1 MASGTSR
8 RRTLLT
14 ALALPASF
22 VLGDTCTAVA
32 QDAYPSRSVRII
44 VPFAAGGGAD
54 AVARALAQKLSERMG
69 QQFVVDNR
77 PGGAGNI
84 GTEAAARSTPDGYT
98 FLLTGP
104 SHIINAHLFR
114 QLPFD
119 PMHGFLPISLLT
131 SAPYVLVASPVVPIR
146 SLQDLMTFARSSSA
160 PLSYG
165 SAGNGTAGHLAMEM
179 IKAEASM
186 DLVHVPYRG
195 SPPLLTDLIA
205 GRIAVAFDNVLS
217 SSPAI
222 ATGQLRPLAVSGS
235 RRAPSLPAVPT
246 IAEAGLRGFDVTV
259 WQGALFPA
267 GVPAALAARLSTEM
281 AAALQ
286 EPDLQARLS
295 VLGVDA
301 IASDPTTFA
310 QFLDGEYR
318 RWGDAVRRSGAR
330 VD

>member
-1 MASGTSR
+1 MNAINRRGFFTGIGSVLAMPAMA
-8 RRTLLT
+8 
-14 ALALPASF
+14 
-22 VLGDTCTAVA
+22 
-32 QDAYPSRSVRII
+32 QEAYPSRSVRII

-84 GTEAAARSTPDGYT
+84 GTEAAIRAAPDGYT
-98 FLLTGP
+98 LLLTGP
-104 SHIINAHLFR
+104 SHVTNAHLFR

-119 PMHGFLPISLLT
+119 PLRGFAPISLLT
-131 SAPYVLVASPVVPIR
+131 AAPYVLVANPM
-146 SLQDLMTFARSSSA
+146 LNARDFRELLALARTSSQ

-165 SAGNGTAGHLAMEM
+165 SAGNGTAGHLAMEI
-179 IKAEASM
+179 IKAEAQV

-195 SPPLLTDLIA
+195 SPPLLTDLMA

-222 ATGQLRPLAVSGS
+222 AAGQLRALAVSG
-235 RRAPSLPAVPT
+235 RARAPSLPQVPT
-246 IAEAGLRGFDVTV
+246 ISETGLPGFDVTV

-267 GVPAALAARLSTEM
+267 GVEPAIINRLAAEMALAMQASDMRARLT
-281 AAALQ
+281 A
-286 EPDLQARLS
+286 
-295 VLGVDA
+295 LGVEP
-301 IASDPTTFA
+301 IGSSPA
-310 QFLDGEYR
+310 QFSGFLAQEHQ
-318 RWGDAVRRSGAR
+318 RWGDVIRRSGAQ

>member
-1 MASGTSR
+1 MNAINRRGFFTGIGSVLAMPAMA
-8 RRTLLT
+8 
-14 ALALPASF
+14 
-22 VLGDTCTAVA
+22 
-32 QDAYPSRSVRII
+32 QEAYPSRSVRII

-84 GTEAAARSTPDGYT
+84 GTEAAIRAAPDGYT
-98 FLLTGP
+98 LLLTGP
-104 SHIINAHLFR
+104 SHVTNAHLFR

-119 PMHGFLPISLLT
+119 PLRGFAPISLLT
-131 SAPYVLVASPVVPIR
+131 AAPYVLVANPM
-146 SLQDLMTFARSSSA
+146 LNARDFRELLALARTSSQ

-179 IKAEASM
+179 IKAEAQV

-195 SPPLLTDLIA
+195 SPPLLTDLMA

-222 ATGQLRPLAVSGS
+222 AAGQLRALAVSG
-235 RRAPSLPAVPT
+235 RARAPSLPQVPT
-246 IAEAGLRGFDVTV
+246 ISETGLPGFDVTV

-267 GVPAALAARLSTEM
+267 GVEPAIINRLAAEMALAMQASDMRARLT
-281 AAALQ
+281 A
-286 EPDLQARLS
+286 
-295 VLGVDA
+295 LGVEP
-301 IASDPTTFA
+301 IGSSPA
-310 QFLDGEYR
+310 QFSGFLAQEHQ
-318 RWGDAVRRSGAR
+318 RWGDVIRRSGAQ

>member
-1 MASGTSR
+1 M
-8 RRTLLT
+8 
-14 ALALPASF
+14 
-22 VLGDTCTAVA
+22 
-32 QDAYPSRSVRII
+32 
-44 VPFAAGGGAD
+44 
-54 AVARALAQKLSERMG
+54 ARALAQKLSERMG

-84 GTEAAARSTPDGYT
+84 GTEAAARSNPDGYT

-119 PMHGFLPISLLT
+119 PMRGFLPISLLT
-131 SAPYVLVASPVVPIR
+131 SAPYVLVASPSFSLR
-146 SLQDLMTFARSSSA
+146 SLQDLIASARSSST

-179 IKAEASM
+179 IKAEAGI

-222 ATGQLRPLAVSGS
+222 AAGQLRALAVSGS
-235 RRAPSLPAVPT
+235 RRAPSLPEVPT
-246 IAEAGLRGFDVTV
+246 VAEAGLPGFDVTV

-267 GVPAALAARLSTEM
+267 GVVPAFAARLSTEM

-301 IASDPTTFA
+301 IGSDPQAFA
-310 QFLDGEYR
+310 RFLEGEHR
-318 RWGDAVRRSGAR
+318 RWGEAVRRSGAR

>member
-1 MASGTSR
+1 MNAINRRGFFTGIGSVLAMPAMA
-8 RRTLLT
+8 
-14 ALALPASF
+14 
-22 VLGDTCTAVA
+22 
-32 QDAYPSRSVRII
+32 QEAYPSRSVRII

-84 GTEAAARSTPDGYT
+84 GTEAAIRAAPDGYT
-98 FLLTGP
+98 LLLTGP
-104 SHIINAHLFR
+104 SHVTNAHLFR

-119 PMHGFLPISLLT
+119 PLRGFAPISLLT
-131 SAPYVLVASPVVPIR
+131 AAPYVLVANPM
-146 SLQDLMTFARSSSA
+146 LNARDFRELLALARTSSQ

-165 SAGNGTAGHLAMEM
+165 SAGSGTAGHLAMEI
-179 IKAEASM
+179 IKAEAQV

-195 SPPLLTDLIA
+195 SPPLLTDLMA

-222 ATGQLRPLAVSGS
+222 AAGQLRALAVSG
-235 RRAPSLPAVPT
+235 RARAPSLPQVPT
-246 IAEAGLRGFDVTV
+246 ISETGLPGFDVTV

-267 GVPAALAARLSTEM
+267 GVEPAIINRLAAEMALAMQASDMRARLT
-281 AAALQ
+281 A
-286 EPDLQARLS
+286 
-295 VLGVDA
+295 LGVEP
-301 IASDPTTFA
+301 IGSSPA
-310 QFLDGEYR
+310 QFSGFLAQEHQ
-318 RWGDAVRRSGAR
+318 RWGDVIRRSGAQ

>member
-1 MASGTSR
+1 MQAVSR
-8 RRTLLT
+8 RGLLASVSG
-14 ALALPASF
+14 ALAMPA
-22 VLGDTCTAVA
+22 LA
-32 QDAYPSRSVRII
+32 QEAYPARSVRII

-84 GTEAAARSTPDGYT
+84 GTEAAARAAPDGYT
-98 FLLTGP
+98 LLLTGP
-104 SHIINAHLFR
+104 SHVTNAHLFR

-119 PMHGFLPISLLT
+119 PLRGFAPILLLT
-131 SAPYVLVASPVVPIR
+131 SAPYVLVSHPALPTRNFQEFVA
-146 SLQDLMTFARSSSA
+146 LARSSVP

-179 IKAEASM
+179 IKAEAGI

-195 SPPLLTDLIA
+195 SPPLLTDLMA
-205 GRIAVAFDNVLS
+205 GRVAVAFDNVLS

-222 ATGQLRPLAVSGS
+222 AAGQLRPMAVSGKA
-235 RRAPSLPAVPT
+235 RAPSLPEVPT
-246 IAEAGLRGFDVTV
+246 ISENGLPGFDVTV

-267 GVPAALAARLSTEM
+267 GVEPTIITRLSAEMALAMQAADLRARLT
-281 AAALQ
+281 
-286 EPDLQARLS
+286 
-295 VLGVDA
+295 VLGVEPIGGTPA
-301 IASDPTTFA
+301 EFA
-310 QFLDGEYR
+310 GFLAQEHQR
-318 RWGDAVRRSGAR
+318 RGDVIRRSGAQ

>member
-1 MASGTSR
+1 MASETTR

-14 ALALPASF
+14 ALAIPA
-22 VLGDTCTAVA
+22 LGGIRAAAA
-32 QDAYPSRSVRII
+32 QEAYPSRAVRII

-54 AVARALAQKLSERMG
+54 AVARALALKLTERMG

-98 FLLTGP
+98 ILLTGP

-119 PMHGFLPISLLT
+119 PMRGFAPIALLT
-131 SAPYVLVASPVVPIR
+131 AAPYVLVASPSFPIR
-146 SLQDLMTFARSSSA
+146 SLQDLTAAARAA

-179 IKAEASM
+179 IKAEAGI
-186 DLVHVPYRG
+186 DLTHVPYRG

-205 GRIAVAFDNVLS
+205 GRIAIAFDNVLS

-222 ATGQLRPLAVSGS
+222 AAGQLRAVAVSGS
-235 RRAPSLPAVPT
+235 RRAPSLPDVPT
-246 IAEAGLRGFDVTV
+246 IAEAGLPGFDVTV

-267 GVPAALAARLSTEM
+267 GVPSAFAARLSSEM
-281 AAALQ
+281 AAALRQ
-286 EPDLQARLS
+286 PDLQARLS

-301 IASDPTTFA
+301 IGSDPQAFA
-310 QFLDGEYR
+310 QFLEAEHR
-318 RWGDAVRRSGAR
+318 RWGEAVRRSGAR

>member
-1 MASGTSR
+1 MASETTR
-8 RRTLLT
+8 RRPLLT
-14 ALALPASF
+14 ALAIPA
-22 VLGDTCTAVA
+22 LGGIRTAAA
-32 QDAYPSRSVRII
+32 QDAYPSRAVRII

-54 AVARALAQKLSERMG
+54 AVARALALKLTERMG

-119 PMHGFLPISLLT
+119 PMRGFAPIALLT
-131 SAPYVLVASPVVPIR
+131 AAPYVLVASPSFPIR
-146 SLQDLMTFARSSSA
+146 SLRDLTAAARVG

-179 IKAEASM
+179 IKAEAGI
-186 DLVHVPYRG
+186 DLTHVPYRG

-222 ATGQLRPLAVSGS
+222 AAGQLRAVAVSGS
-235 RRAPSLPAVPT
+235 RRAPSLPDVPT
-246 IAEAGLRGFDVTV
+246 IAEAGLPGFDVTV

-267 GVPAALAARLSTEM
+267 GVSPAFAATLSTAM
-281 AAALQ
+281 AAALR

-295 VLGVDA
+295 ILGVDA
-301 IASDPTTFA
+301 IGSDPQAFA
-310 QFLDGEYR
+310 QFLDAEHR
-318 RWGDAVRRSGAR
+318 RWGEAVRRSGAR

>member
-1 MASGTSR
+1 MNAINRRGFFTGIGSVLAMPAMA
-8 RRTLLT
+8 
-14 ALALPASF
+14 
-22 VLGDTCTAVA
+22 
-32 QDAYPSRSVRII
+32 QEAYPSRSVRII

-84 GTEAAARSTPDGYT
+84 GTEVAVRAAPDGYT
-98 FLLTGP
+98 LLLTGP
-104 SHIINAHLFR
+104 SHVTNAHLFR

-119 PMHGFLPISLLT
+119 PLRGFAPISLLT
-131 SAPYVLVASPVVPIR
+131 AAPYVLVANPM
-146 SLQDLMTFARSSSA
+146 LNARDFRELLALARTSSQ

-179 IKAEASM
+179 IKAEAQV

-195 SPPLLTDLIA
+195 SPPLLTDLMA

-222 ATGQLRPLAVSGS
+222 AAGQLRALAVSG
-235 RRAPSLPAVPT
+235 RARAPSLPQVPT
-246 IAEAGLRGFDVTV
+246 ISETGLPGFDVTV

-267 GVPAALAARLSTEM
+267 GVEPAIINRLAAEMALAMQASDMRARLT
-281 AAALQ
+281 A
-286 EPDLQARLS
+286 
-295 VLGVDA
+295 LGVEP
-301 IASDPTTFA
+301 IGSSPA
-310 QFLDGEYR
+310 QFSGFLAQEHQ
-318 RWGDAVRRSGAR
+318 RWGDVIRRSGAQ

>member
-1 MASGTSR
+1 MNAINRRGFFAGIGGVLAVPAMA
-8 RRTLLT
+8 
-14 ALALPASF
+14 
-22 VLGDTCTAVA
+22 
-32 QDAYPSRSVRII
+32 QEAYPSRSVRII

-69 QQFVVDNR
+69 QQFIVDNR

-84 GTEAAARSTPDGYT
+84 GTEAAARAAPDGYT
-98 FLLTGP
+98 LLLTGP
-104 SHIINAHLFR
+104 SHVTNAHLFR

-119 PMHGFLPISLLT
+119 PLRGFAPISLLT
-131 SAPYVLVASPVVPIR
+131 SAPYVLVASPMLNARNFPE
-146 SLQDLMTFARSSSA
+146 LLAPARSSSQ

-179 IKAEASM
+179 IKAEAGV

-195 SPPLLTDLIA
+195 SPPLLTDLMA

-222 ATGQLRPLAVSGS
+222 AAGQLRALAVSG
-235 RRAPSLPAVPT
+235 RTRAPSLPDVPT
-246 IAEAGLRGFDVTV
+246 ISETGLPGFDVTV

-267 GVPAALAARLSTEM
+267 GVEPAIIIRLATEM
-281 AAALQ
+281 ALAMQAN
-286 EPDLQARLS
+286 DMRARLTA
-295 VLGVDA
+295 LGVEPIGGTPA
-301 IASDPTTFA
+301 EFSSFLA
-310 QFLDGEYR
+310 QEHQ
-318 RWGDAVRRSGAR
+318 RWGDVIRRSGAQ

>member
-1 MASGTSR
+1 MNAINR
-8 RRTLLT
+8 RGV
-14 ALALPASF
+14 LAGIGGVLSVPAI
-22 VLGDTCTAVA
+22 A
-32 QDAYPSRSVRII
+32 QEAYPSRSVRII

-54 AVARALAQKLSERMG
+54 AVARALAQKLSGRMG

-84 GTEAAARSTPDGYT
+84 GTEGATRAAPDGYAL
-98 FLLTGP
+98 LLTGP
-104 SHIINAHLFR
+104 SHVTNAHLFR
-114 QLPFD
+114 QLPFE
-119 PMHGFLPISLLT
+119 PLRGFAPISLLT
-131 SAPYVLVASPVVPIR
+131 SAPYVLVANPMLNAR
-146 SLQDLMTFARSSSA
+146 DFRELLALARSSRQ

-179 IKAEASM
+179 IKAEAGV

-222 ATGQLRPLAVSGS
+222 AAGQLRALAVSG
-235 RRAPSLPAVPT
+235 RARAPSLPDVPT
-246 IAEAGLRGFDVTV
+246 ISETGLPGFDVTV

-267 GVPAALAARLSTEM
+267 GVEPAIINRLAAEMALAMQASDMRSRLT
-281 AAALQ
+281 A
-286 EPDLQARLS
+286 
-295 VLGVDA
+295 LGVEP
-301 IASDPTTFA
+301 IGSSPA
-310 QFLDGEYR
+310 QFSGFLAQEHQ
-318 RWGDAVRRSGAR
+318 RWGDVIRRSGAQ

>member
-1 MASGTSR
+1 MPTSIAR
-8 RRTLLT
+8 RRMIRGAAAGAS
-14 ALALPASF
+14 ALALWRPM
-22 VLGDTCTAVA
+22 TADA
-32 QDAYPSRSVRII
+32 QDAYPSRTVRII

-54 AVARALAQKLSERMG
+54 AVARALAQKLSERLG

-84 GTEAAARSTPDGYT
+84 GTETAARSSPDGYT
-98 FLLTGP
+98 VLLTGP

-119 PMHGFLPISLLT
+119 PMRGFAPISLLT
-131 SAPYVLVASPVVPIR
+131 SAPYVLVASR
-146 SLQDLMTFARSSSA
+146 SLPFSSFQELMVAARTSSA

-165 SAGNGTAGHLAMEM
+165 SAGNGTAGHLAMEL
-179 IKAEASM
+179 IKAEAGIE
-186 DLVHVPYRG
+186 LIHVPYRG
-195 SPPLLTDLIA
+195 SPALLTDLIA

-222 ATGQLRPLAVSGS
+222 EAGQLRALAVSGI
-235 RRAPSLPAVPT
+235 RRAPSLPNVPT
-246 IAEAGLRGFDVTV
+246 IAEAGIAGFNVTV

-267 GVPAALAARLSTEM
+267 GVPEAFAAKLSAEI

-301 IASDPTTFA
+301 IGGDPQTFG
-310 QFLDGEYR
+310 QFLEDDYR
-318 RWGDAVRRSGAR
+318 RWGEAVRRSGAR
-330 VD
+330 LD